1 MSSQVV
7 ILVILELI
15 ILITKQLLFILI
27 NNLQNMR
34 PFIRPF
40 IALFVLTLCVNQP
53 VFAQFAN
60 PFGASK
66 TVAQQRE
73 EVLKKNQQILKHLY
87 AVEPKAKDLIEKAAG
102 YATFSNFG
110 MKILIAGGGTG
121 TGVVMNKFSS
131 KPIYMNMAEVQA
143 GLGIGIKSTQTIFV
157 FQNEAVLNN
166 FVNSGWTFGGQMTA
180 AAKYE
185 KNGDAYQDATIVADG
200 ILMYQLTDSGLA
212 AEVTGKG
219 TKYYKDST
227 LN

>member
-1 MSSQVV
+1 
-7 ILVILELI
+7 
-15 ILITKQLLFILI
+15 
-27 NNLQNMR
+27 MR
-34 PFIRPF
+34 PFKNPF
-40 IALFVLTLCVNQP
+40 FALFLLMLCINQP

-60 PFGASK
+60 PFGSSK
-66 TVAQQRE
+66 TVAQQKE
-73 EVLKKNQQILKHLY
+73 EILKKNQQILKNLY
-87 AVEPKAKDLIEKAAG
+87 AVEPKAKELIEKAAG

-121 TGVVMNKFSS
+121 TGVVINKSNS
-131 KPIYMNMAEVQA
+131 KPVYMDMAEVQA

-157 FQNEAVLNN
+157 FQNETVLNN

-185 KNGDAYQDATIVADG
+185 KNGDAYQDATIVSEG

-219 TKYYKDST
+219 TKYYKDSN